1 MRKKGIVFG
10 FLLSLFAG
18 IILGASGGILLFP
31 MIFPPHHHHY
41 EPNDEDKAGGRPPL
55 PPDVIRKRIM
65 ERLESELNLTGGQKT
80 QVEKEVNIFADELG
94 IFHDANREKLMSMF
108 ETFKTKLAG
117 LLSEEQVVR
126 LDKISRRICN
136 PASPQEPRIK
146 NGADD
151 RRPPPQENNQPGKPE
166 HRPPSF

>member
-10 FLLSLFAG
+10 FLLSLLAG

-31 MIFPPHHHHY
+31 MIFPPPHPSG
-41 EPNDEDKAGGRPPL
+41 PNDEDKAGGHPPL
-55 PPDVIRKRIM
+55 PSDVIQKRIM

-80 QVEKEVNIFADELG
+80 QVEKEVKIFADELG
-94 IFHDANREKLMSMF
+94 IFHDANREKLISMF
-108 ETFKTKLAG
+108 EAFKTKLAG
-117 LLSEEQVVR
+117 LLSEEQVAR

-136 PASPQEPRIK
+136 PASPQEPRMK

-151 RRPPPQENNQPGKPE
+151 RRPPPRENNQPGKPE